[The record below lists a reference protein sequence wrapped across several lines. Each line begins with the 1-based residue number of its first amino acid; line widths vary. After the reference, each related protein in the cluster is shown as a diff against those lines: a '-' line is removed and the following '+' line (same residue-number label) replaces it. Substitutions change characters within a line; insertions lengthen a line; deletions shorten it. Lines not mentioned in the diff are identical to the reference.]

1 MEGSRLQAGQRAYST
16 SLLVDGAPGGGE
28 ETAKLRQELAKAR
41 EHIAVLQQREATLRA
56 R

>member
-16 SLLVDGAPGGGE
+16 SLLVDGAPGGE

-41 EHIAVLQQREATLRA
+41 EHIAVLQQREATLRT